1 MKTVMGQDCHVLKHE
16 KPFSRMDSAESVTG
30 YGFRKKQSTI
40 ITTVSLEKIIKMKLS
55 YSSAVEQKET
65 FHLTKRFDKVQR
77 SKNNFFK

>member
-1 MKTVMGQDCHVLKHE
+1 MHRRITIVTITKSAHE
-16 KPFSRMDSAESVTG
+16 TG
-30 YGFRKKQSTI
+30 KIASEIAIDKLSP
-40 ITTVSLEKIIKMKLS
+40 EKIIKMKLS